1 MEGNG
6 KKEEMMACAYRKSSL
21 EFKGFATNKTLMWTR
36 VAVAPHVGT
45 QTLREFVHLMTV
57 EASEQLIA
65 MALHV

>member
-21 EFKGFATNKTLMWTR
+21 EFEGFATNKTLMWTC
-36 VAVAPHVGT
+36 VAVTPHVGM
-45 QTLREFVHLMTV
+45 QTLREVVRLMTV
-57 EASEQLIA
+57 KASEQLIV